1 MKKTFDCVE
10 MKRKGSQAVYEAL
23 KGKTRDEQVA
33 YWRERNEETR
43 KWLEERRRSA
53 PQVPSTSGEGSD

>member
-23 KGKTRDEQVA
+23 QGKSRDEQLA

-43 KWLEERRRSA
+43 MGL
-53 PQVPSTSGEGSD
+53 VPKRKI

>member
-10 MKRKGSQAVYEAL
+10 MKREGSRAVYEAL

-43 KWLEERRRSA
+43 KWLEEKRTRVSRESPA
-53 PQVPSTSGEGSD
+53 KGSG